1 VNCGPCF
8 PFPSKQNSQFL
19 RYMFVYVRQ
28 EEDSYERNSVELKKK
43 IGVQLRK
50 KLKQKGRLGDH

>member
-1 VNCGPCF
+1 VGPV
-8 PFPSKQNSQFL
+8 PLSLQSISQFL

-28 EEDSYERNSVELKKK
+28 EEDSYEWNSVELKKK
-43 IGVQLRK
+43 IDVQLRK